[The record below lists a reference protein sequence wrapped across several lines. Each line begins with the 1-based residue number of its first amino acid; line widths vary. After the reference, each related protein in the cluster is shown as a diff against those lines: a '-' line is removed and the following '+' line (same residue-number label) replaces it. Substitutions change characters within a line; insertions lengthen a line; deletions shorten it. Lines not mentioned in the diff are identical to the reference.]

1 MKVRMFSAVLMLFE
15 QEDTVINL
23 IKGELIIN
31 LFFKVFLKLF
41 FILKNIKLIFVDIS
55 SLFWYFNIKNK
66 KKHHLIYF

>member
-1 MKVRMFSAVLMLFE
+1 MLFE

-55 SLFWYFNIKNK
+55 SLF
-66 KKHHLIYF
+66 